1 MFKTEEQ
8 SGAQDVG
15 MRDNSIDDEGGVVER
30 DTGVDVPV
38 SVVRLILFVVDS
50 P

>member
-1 MFKTEEQ
+1 MFRIEEQ
-8 SGAQDVG
+8 FGVHDVG
-15 MRDNSIDDEGGVVER
+15 TKDNSIDDKGDVVER
-30 DTGVDVPV
+30 DTDVDVPV